1 MNKFRFIMP
10 AVIAAAAIT
19 GCKHKSS
26 DETTEIVIET
36 PDSIPF
42 LHEESNGV
50 YYWKTV
56 LDLDSADIKFLSA
69 NNVDKAYIRFFDV
82 VPDKSQ
88 VADSAVIPNA
98 TLQVKDSIK
107 PDNVVPTVY
116 ITPDAIKRMKGREEW
131 WAERIVTRVENMC
144 SYNEFDTPYEI
155 QLDCDWT
162 DETESTYFALC
173 RAVKDAITNL
183 HPGAGVSSTIRL
195 HQLSK
200 TPPPV
205 DYGVL
210 MLYNT
215 GSFKNIDSENSIL
228 SVADVKPYLK
238 NLGSYPLHLDFAY
251 PTYSWNLI
259 YRDNKFFG
267 IMRCDIAELGNS
279 LRKLTGN
286 KYIVKDDIIVNDVAF
301 RKGDIIRTEESDYAT
316 VAEVKKLVDSR
327 LAGKA
332 HSNIIYHYDSK
343 NLSQYTDD
351 EITSIFD

>member
-1 MNKFRFIMP
+1 MNKSHIIIP
-10 AVIAAAAIT
+10 AFVAAAAMI
-19 GCKHKSS
+19 GCKSRVPENTS
-26 DETTEIVIET
+26 DDEIEAA
-36 PDSIPF
+36 DSIPF
-42 LHEESNGV
+42 LHEESNGI

-56 LDLDSADIKFLSA
+56 LDLDSADINFLSA
-69 NNVDKAYIRFFDV
+69 HNVDKAYIRFFDV
-82 VPDKSQ
+82 VPDKSP

-116 ITPDAIKRMKGREEW
+116 ITLDAVKRMKGSEEW
-131 WAERIVTRVENMC
+131 WADRIVTRVENMC

-162 DETESTYFALC
+162 DETEETYFALC
-173 RAVKDAITNL
+173 RAVKGAIANL

-259 YRDNKFFG
+259 YRDSKFFG
-267 IMRCDIAELGNS
+267 IMRCDMSELGNS
-279 LRKLTGN
+279 LRKLSGN

-301 RKGDIIRTEESDYAT
+301 RKGDIIRNEKSDYVT
-316 VAEVKKLVDSR
+316 IAEVKKLVDSH

-332 HSNIIYHYDSK
+332 HSNIIYHYESK
-343 NLSQYTDD
+343 NLSQYTGD
-351 EITSIFD
+351 EINSIYN